1 MKAIR
6 YHAYGDRSVLSFE
19 DAPAPEAG
27 PGQVVVQLAAAGV
40 NHLDVWVR
48 EGVYG
53 ARVPMPHIGGSD
65 GAGVVA
71 KVGPGVRRVKEGDQ
85 VAISPG
91 LSCGV
96 CRECLSGRDNLCP
109 QYVIIG
115 AGPDGTYAQQV
126 AVPEAN
132 LLVLPARLSA
142 VQAAALPLVLV
153 TAWHMLVGLAK
164 IRPGETVLVL
174 GGTSGV
180 GSMAVQVAK
189 LFGAQV
195 IATAQSAKLDQ
206 ARTIGADL
214 VIDHSQEDIA
224 QRVRELTQKRG
235 VDIVFEHIGEATWE
249 ASLKSLRPGGRLV
262 TCGSTTGHQAM
273 TDLRYL
279 YSRQLSIFGDYMGS
293 KGELQEAW
301 RWVEDGRI
309 QPVIDRT
316 FPLAEAQA
324 AHQHLEERRA
334 VGKVVLAIE
343 A

>member
-27 PGQVVVQLAAAGV
+27 PGQVVVQLAAAGI

-53 ARVPMPHIGGSD
+53 ARVTMPHIGGSD

-71 KVGPGVRRVKEGDQ
+71 KVGPGVRRAKEGDQ

-132 LLVLPARLSA
+132 LLGLPARFSA
-142 VQAAALPLVLV
+142 LQAAALPLVLV

-235 VDIVFEHIGEATWE
+235 VDIVFEHVGEATWE

-293 KGELQEAW
+293 KGELHEAW

-309 QPVIDRT
+309 LPVIDRT

>member
-19 DAPAPEAG
+19 DAPAPQAG
-27 PGQVVVQLAAAGV
+27 PGQVVVQLAAAGI

-53 ARVPMPHIGGSD
+53 ARVTMPHIGGSD

-132 LLVLPARLSA
+132 LLVLPARLNA
-142 VQAAALPLVLV
+142 LQAAALPLVLV

-235 VDIVFEHIGEATWE
+235 VDIVFEHVGEATWE

-309 QPVIDRT
+309 LPVIDRT

-334 VGKVVLAIE
+334 VGKVVLEIPA
-343 A
+343 

>member
-27 PGQVVVQLAAAGV
+27 PGQVVVQLAAAGI

-53 ARVPMPHIGGSD
+53 ARVTMPHIGGSD

-71 KVGPGVRRVKEGDQ
+71 KVGPGVRRAKEGDQ

-132 LLVLPARLSA
+132 LLGLPARLSA
-142 VQAAALPLVLV
+142 LQAAALPLVLV

-235 VDIVFEHIGEATWE
+235 VDIVFEHVGEATWE

-293 KGELQEAW
+293 KGELHEAW

-309 QPVIDRT
+309 LPVIDRT

-334 VGKVVLAIE
+334 VGKVVLEIPA
-343 A
+343 